1 MTDLPAD
8 ITAASISLAQ
18 IQAFI
23 KGAAFGEWREAQNPS
38 GQAWRLAHLAG
49 ILMSADVAAG
59 ARCFDVPMWIDRA
72 EDLLAEAD
80 RRVTLKDGV
89 AP

>member
-1 MTDLPAD
+1 MTDISPEISAV
-8 ITAASISLAQ
+8 SIETKA

-23 KGAAFGEWREAQNPS
+23 KGAAFGEWRESQNPS

-72 EDLLAEAD
+72 EDLLAEAE
-80 RRVTLKDGV
+80 RRVTLQDGAV
-89 AP
+89 P

>member
-1 MTDLPAD
+1 MSLPE
-8 ITAASISLAQ
+8 TEFSVREV
-18 IQAFI
+18 QAFL
-23 KGAAFGEWREAQNPS
+23 KGAAFSEWRESQNPS

-80 RRVTLKDGV
+80 RRVTGTKDLQNADV
-89 AP
+89 

>member
-1 MTDLPAD
+1 MAD
-8 ITAASISLAQ
+8 IPPEISAAEIETKA
-18 IQAFI
+18 IQAFM

-59 ARCFDVPMWIDRA
+59 ARCFDVSMWIDRA

-80 RRVTLKDGV
+80 RRVTLQDGA